1 MFRLFFMVLI
11 AAQAPDP
18 RTEWEN
24 KLEPDTKG
32 EPAYAFVEENPA
44 LPRVLLIGDSI
55 SVGYTPGVRKLLEG
69 KANVL
74 RIPVNGGPTSRAVEL
89 LDGWLGAGK
98 WDVIHFNF
106 GLHDIKRR
114 ARAMTNGEMDMRAEW
129 QVVRE
134 QYEKN
139 LDTLV
144 QKLKSTGAK
153 LIWASTTPVPEG
165 ASGRIKG
172 DEVIVNQIA
181 EKVMKKY
188 GVEIDDLG
196 GYILPHLDK
205 YQRPQNVHFTDEG
218 SGFLAQKVAAEIEKA
233 LAK

>member
-1 MFRLFFMVLI
+1 MFRLLFILVF

-18 RTEWEN
+18 RAEWEN

-74 RIPVNGGPTSRAVEL
+74 RIPVNGGPTSRGVEF
-89 LDGWLGAGK
+89 LDDWLGAGK

-106 GLHDIKRR
+106 GLHDIKR
-114 ARAMTNGEMDMRAEW
+114 MKNGKTDITAEW
-129 QVVRE
+129 QVGGE

-139 LDTLV
+139 LAALV
-144 QKLKSTGAK
+144 QKLKATGAR

-172 DEVIVNQIA
+172 DEVIVNRIA
-181 EKVMKKY
+181 EKVMKKH
-188 GVEIDDLG
+188 GVEIDDLYG
-196 GYILPHLDK
+196 CVLPHLDK

-218 SGFLAQKVAAEIEKA
+218 SGFLAQKVAGSIEKA
-233 LAK
+233 LEAK